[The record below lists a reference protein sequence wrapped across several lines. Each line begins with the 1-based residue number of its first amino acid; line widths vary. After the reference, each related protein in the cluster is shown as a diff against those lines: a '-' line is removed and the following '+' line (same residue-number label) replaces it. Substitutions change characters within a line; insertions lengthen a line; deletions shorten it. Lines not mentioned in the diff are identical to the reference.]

1 MAGLAVR
8 LPLVRDNRD
17 GLTLITDYKDLV
29 SQNLLMLVLT
39 VPGEKMM
46 DPEFGVGARRYL
58 FENLD
63 NSVLQSFQ
71 TDLMRQV
78 QRYMPFLTIQRVQF
92 VSAQTHADIVNENY
106 LGIRIYYF
114 NRAMKIANSLDVPVT
129 N

>member
-1 MAGLAVR
+1 MAGLSVQ

-17 GLTLITDYKDLV
+17 GLTLIKDYTELV

-39 VPGEKMM
+39 VPGERMM
-46 DPEFGVGARRYL
+46 DPDFGVGARKYL

-63 NSVLQSFQ
+63 SSVLQDFK

-92 VSAQTHADIVNENY
+92 LSAQTNADIVNENY
-106 LGIRIYYF
+106 LGIRVYYF
-114 NRAMKIANSLDVPVT
+114 NRAMKISNSLDIPVV